1 VETSWGDLSV
11 HRSRGQENFVTQE
24 GFVIKR
30 TDEEILGGLPPPLR
44 RWALNQGYVISLP
57 KGVKRLLHA
66 AKAGHVGTLDPLASG
81 LLPVC
86 LGEAT
91 KFSTGTFGADKNYA
105 AEILLGVTTTTG
117 DTEGEVT
124 ARQSVD
130 VTRDQ
135 VDGVLRRFTETLEQ
149 TPPMY
154 SALKRG
160 GKPLYAYARAGLTLA
175 IAPRTITIHSITLQR
190 LAAERLQISVRCSK
204 GTYIRVLA
212 EDIGRVLG
220 CGATLAGLRRTA
232 VGAFDVKS
240 AVTLERLESLPV
252 EQRLACLLPIDCL
265 LSSLPELLIKP
276 DLARRLVNGQ
286 FGRIESPGSPGCVR
300 LYDLNRR
307 FLGLGELQPEGRLVA
322 KRLVAASPAAVSE
335 DSATLAN
342 L

>member
-1 VETSWGDLSV
+1 MNNGRLTQCAISTRPVDGVLLLDKPVGITS
-11 HRSRGQENFVTQE
+11 NA
-24 GFVIKR
+24 
-30 TDEEILGGLPPPLR
+30 
-44 RWALNQGYVISLP
+44 ALQR
-57 KGVKRLLHA
+57 VKRLLHA

-91 KFSTGTFGADKNYA
+91 KFSTGTFGADKNYD

-135 VDGVLRRFTETLEQ
+135 VDRVLRCFTGTIEQ

-154 SALKRG
+154 SALKRD

-175 IAPRTITIHSITLQR
+175 IPPRTITIHRIILRRHASD
-190 LAAERLQISVRCSK
+190 RLQISVRCSK

-220 CGATLAGLRRTA
+220 CGATLAGLRRVA
-232 VGAFDVKS
+232 VGTFDLKS
-240 AVTLERLESLPV
+240 AVTLERLEALPAT
-252 EQRLACLLPIDCL
+252 QRLACLLPVDCL
-265 LSSLPELLIKP
+265 LSSLPELLLEP
-276 DLARRLVNGQ
+276 DLVRRLVNGQ
-286 FGRIESPGSPGCVR
+286 RGQIESPGSPGCVR

-307 FLGLGELQPEGRLVA
+307 FLGLGELQPEGRLVS
-322 KRLVAASPAAVSE
+322 KRLVAAPLTEGAG
-335 DSATLAN
+335 DSRPKVASL
-342 L
+342 

>member
-1 VETSWGDLSV
+1 MSNGNLTQSAIAARPVDGVLLLDKPVGITS
-11 HRSRGQENFVTQE
+11 NA
-24 GFVIKR
+24 
-30 TDEEILGGLPPPLR
+30 
-44 RWALNQGYVISLP
+44 ALQR
-57 KGVKRLLHA
+57 VKRLLHA

-91 KFSTGTFGADKNYA
+91 KFSTGTFGADKNYD

-124 ARQSVD
+124 ARRSVA

-135 VDGVLRRFTETLEQ
+135 VDRVLRRFTGTIEQ

-154 SALKRG
+154 SALKRD

-175 IAPRTITIHSITLQR
+175 ITPRTITIHSITLHR
-190 LAAERLQISVRCSK
+190 YAAERLQISVRCSK

-220 CGATLAGLRRTA
+220 CGATLAGLRRAA
-232 VGAFDVKS
+232 VGAFDLTS
-240 AVTLERLESLPV
+240 AVTLERLEALPT
-252 EQRLACLLPIDCL
+252 EQRLACLLPVDCL
-265 LSSLPELLIKP
+265 LSSLPELLLEP

-286 FGRIESPGSPGCVR
+286 WGRIESPESSGCVR

-307 FLGLGELQPEGRLVA
+307 FLGLGELQPEGWLVS
-322 KRLVAASPAAVSE
+322 KRLVAAPLAESADDARPKAAS
-335 DSATLAN
+335 L
-342 L
+342 

>member
-1 VETSWGDLSV
+1 MSNGNLTQSAIAARPVDGVLLLDKPVGITS
-11 HRSRGQENFVTQE
+11 NA
-24 GFVIKR
+24 
-30 TDEEILGGLPPPLR
+30 
-44 RWALNQGYVISLP
+44 ALQR
-57 KGVKRLLHA
+57 VKRLLHA

-91 KFSTGTFGADKNYA
+91 KFSTGTFGADKNYD

-124 ARQSVD
+124 ARRSVA

-135 VDGVLRRFTETLEQ
+135 VDRVLRRFTGTIEQ

-154 SALKRG
+154 SALKRD

-175 IAPRTITIHSITLQR
+175 ITPRTITIHSITLHR
-190 LAAERLQISVRCSK
+190 YAAERLQISVRCSK

-220 CGATLAGLRRTA
+220 CGATLAGLRRAA
-232 VGAFDVKS
+232 VGAFDLTS
-240 AVTLERLESLPV
+240 AVTLERLEALPT
-252 EQRLACLLPIDCL
+252 EQRLACLLPVDCL
-265 LSSLPELLIKP
+265 LSSLPELLLEP

-286 FGRIESPGSPGCVR
+286 WGRIESPESSGCVR

-307 FLGLGELQPEGRLVA
+307 FLGLGEFQPEGRLVP
-322 KRLVAASPAAVSE
+322 KRLVAAA
-335 DSATLAN
+335 LAEGAGDPRVKVAS